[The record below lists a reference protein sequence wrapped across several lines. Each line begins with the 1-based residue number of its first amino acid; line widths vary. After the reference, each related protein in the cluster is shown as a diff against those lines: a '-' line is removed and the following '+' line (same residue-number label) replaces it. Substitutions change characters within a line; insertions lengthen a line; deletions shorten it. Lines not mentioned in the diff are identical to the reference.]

1 MQMTSQW
8 RVCTALLPVL
18 EVLTAAP
25 LQPHLPHGPRANHS
39 HGNDFTAHN
48 LVELYTAFQVCLF
61 IYLVFIILGLFF
73 SFSLSLGF
81 LLVIGSRLQG
91 LGGGKFCVWI

>member
-73 SFSLSLGF
+73 FFLSWFS
-81 LLVIGSRLQG
+81 LVIGSRFQG
-91 LGGGKFCVWI
+91 LGGGKFRV